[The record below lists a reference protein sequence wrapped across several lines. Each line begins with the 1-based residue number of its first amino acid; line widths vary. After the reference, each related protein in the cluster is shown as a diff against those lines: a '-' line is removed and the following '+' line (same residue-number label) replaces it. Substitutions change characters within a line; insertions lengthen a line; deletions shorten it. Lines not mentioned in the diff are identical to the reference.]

1 MKIGILGAGNI
12 ARNMANTLNAMEDA
26 TFYAIGARD
35 QKRQRNLQKSTALRK
50 RMVLMNNW

>member
-35 QKRQRNLQKSTALRK
+35 QKNGREICK
-50 RMVLMNNW
+50 RVRR